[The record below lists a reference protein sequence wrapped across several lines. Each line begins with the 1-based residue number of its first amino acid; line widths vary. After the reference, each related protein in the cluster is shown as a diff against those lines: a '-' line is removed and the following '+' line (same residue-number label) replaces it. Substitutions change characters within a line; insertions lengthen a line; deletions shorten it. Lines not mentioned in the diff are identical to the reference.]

1 MGKATEA
8 LEFLLNEKIVAMGMF
23 ATGVFPAVIFFAAT
37 VQILYYI
44 GALQWCLAKS
54 AVVFVNIL
62 NISGAEAVV
71 AVASPWLG
79 QSENALLIK
88 PFLPH
93 MTNAEFHQIMTSGFA
108 TVSGSVLYGY
118 IAIGVNPV
126 SLLTS
131 CVMSIPCSIA
141 ISKLR

>member
-1 MGKATEA
+1 M
-8 LEFLLNEKIVAMGMF
+8 NQKIVDLGLF
-23 ATGVFPAVIFFAAT
+23 ALSVFPAVIFFAAT

-44 GALQWCLAKS
+44 GALQWFLAKS
-54 AVVFVNIL
+54 AVIFVNLL
-62 NISGAEAVV
+62 NISGCEAVV

-88 PFLPH
+88 PFLPY
-93 MTNAEFHQIMTSGFA
+93 MTKAEFHQIMTSGFA

-118 IAIGVNPV
+118 ISLGVDPA
-126 SLLTS
+126 SLITS